1 MSGRFG
7 ATSSHSSAA
16 PQSRG
21 LATDWPSR
29 RRDYVLEDRY
39 ADGDAPRMLLLAEE
53 LVRLKPDVIVTATT
67 PGVLAAKQATA
78 SIPIVAVNITDAVGF
93 GLAASEARPGANVT
107 GILFRVEGLTGK
119 LVEIAA
125 HCPSRNKTYQSA
137 ALRVTAK
144 LARRCRRW
152 VKTGSALVEHTISA
166 SPRKLTSACLM
177 STQAL
182 ALEG

>member
-39 ADGDAPRMLLLAEE
+39 ADGDASRMPLLAEE

-119 LVEIAA
+119 LVEIARDLIPGMEKMGVLVDITTPA
-125 HCPSRNKTYQSA
+125 YSVRGARSR
-137 ALRVTAK
+137 
-144 LARRCRRW
+144 RR
-152 VKTGSALVEHTISA
+152 
-166 SPRKLTSACLM
+166 PLTW
-177 STQAL
+177 Q
-182 ALEG
+182 

>member
-1 MSGRFG
+1 M
-7 ATSSHSSAA
+7 
-16 PQSRG
+16 P
-21 LATDWPSR
+21 
-29 RRDYVLEDRY
+29 
-39 ADGDAPRMLLLAEE
+39 LLAEE

-125 HCPSRNKTYQSA
+125 NCPSRNKAYQSA

-152 VKTGSALVEHTISA
+152 VKTGSALVEHKISA